1 MDEQDEIPAQGQ
13 EKTHS
18 PPKRKGA
25 TLDLRW
31 PCSAGGSHKLS
42 GSNQNLSA
50 RAPESITMMGA
61 TSWEQRTM
69 DSMAQERGEEGAGTC
84 CGDGETSGGCKRRIH
99 RLGLASGILYPALMG
114 FGPHEPSLEGSI
126 FVLFFFVV
134 FYYLCM
140 PVLSSD
146 TSDFSM
152 QYIFYIFLH
161 LPVIRPCVATEKKI
175 NRFC

>member
-69 DSMAQERGEEGAGTC
+69 DSMAQERGGRGQERVAEMGKRVAAAR
-84 CGDGETSGGCKRRIH
+84 GG
-99 RLGLASGILYPALMG
+99 ST
-114 FGPHEPSLEGSI
+114 
-126 FVLFFFVV
+126 
-134 FYYLCM
+134 
-140 PVLSSD
+140 D
-146 TSDFSM
+146 
-152 QYIFYIFLH
+152 
-161 LPVIRPCVATEKKI
+161 
-175 NRFC
+175 